1 MCAPLPTWALG
12 GPARGR
18 CYGGRA
24 PLGLAGGGRR
34 PLVTRVTRAPAIG
47 RRGGV
52 AMVTGRGG
60 AGARP
65 GSGVMAAAAG
75 AALLML
81 LMAAA
86 LAGGDDSDWV
96 RLPSKCEGKGGL
108 GGRGG
113 RRPPAVCA
121 GRGLLVRGSAPA
133 GCPSA
138 RPRAPLF
145 RQALHRLSIR
155 GWGLVMCAAH
165 SWVSVMLPA

>member
-24 PLGLAGGGRR
+24 LLGLAGGGRR
-34 PLVTRVTRAPAIG
+34 GLVTRAPAIG

-60 AGARP
+60 AGERP

-75 AALLML
+75 AALPML

-86 LAGGDDSDWV
+86 LAAGDDSDWV
-96 RLPSKCEGKGGL
+96 RLPSKCEGKRSL
-108 GGRGG
+108 GGRGD

-121 GRGLLVRGSAPA
+121 GRGSLVRGCAPA

-138 RPRAPLF
+138 RP
-145 RQALHRLSIR
+145 
-155 GWGLVMCAAH
+155 
-165 SWVSVMLPA
+165 LPAGTAVPAVA